1 MLTYNKLV
9 RDKIPEIIKK
19 DGKSITT
26 TILSDEAYRDSLY
39 KKLLEEVEE
48 LIAADS
54 SSEIIEEA
62 ADLLEVIEGL
72 VKLNGS
78 SIQEVEQVRA
88 NKKDQRGGFD
98 KRIFLQ
104 EVSE

>member
-1 MLTYNKLV
+1 MPTYNKLV
-9 RDKIPEIIKK
+9 RDKIPEIIKN
-19 DGKSITT
+19 DGKAFTS
-26 TILSDEAYRDSLY
+26 TILSDEAYRNSLY

-54 SSEIIEEA
+54 SSEAIEEA
-62 ADLLEVIEGL
+62 ADLLEVTEAL

-78 SIQEVEQVRA
+78 SMQEVEQVRA